1 MVAPSGFHG
10 FPREAVQFFEN
21 LIWNNNR
28 AWFQEHKEAYQEKV
42 LVPAVEFVRVMGE
55 RLRTMSP
62 GVVADT
68 RTNGA
73 GSIFRIYRD
82 VRFSKDKRPY
92 KTYLGVFF
100 QDGARKKMEN
110 PGFYFH
116 TEPGKLMLA
125 AGWHEPPRAALGAFR
140 DAVVDPE
147 LGPALADAVE
157 QVRAASVY
165 EIGGRHYKRAP
176 RGYDPDHPNA
186 QYLLYNGLFTSC
198 EGPIPDEFYSDGLV
212 DYCAA
217 HWAAMHPIHAWTV
230 EVAQRVSW
238 GSAAKD

>member
-1 MVAPSGFHG
+1 MPTSSGFQG
-10 FPREAVQFFEN
+10 FPRETVQLYEN
-21 LIWNNNR
+21 IIRNNNR
-28 AWFQEHKEAYQEKV
+28 AWFQEHKEVYQEMV
-42 LVPAVEFVRVMGE
+42 LAPAVEFVRAMGE

-92 KTYLGVFF
+92 KTYLGVYFW
-100 QDGARKKMEN
+100 DGVRKKMEN

-116 TEPGKLMLA
+116 IEPGKLMLA
-125 AGWHEPPRAALGAFR
+125 AGWHNPPRAALGAFR
-140 DAVVDPE
+140 DAVVDPD
-147 LGPALADAVE
+147 LGPALAGAVE
-157 QVRAASVY
+157 QVKAAGAY
-165 EIGGRHYKRAP
+165 EIGGQHYKRTP
-176 RGYDPDHPNA
+176 RGYDPHHPNS
-186 QYLLYNGLFTSC
+186 QYLLYNGLYTSF
-198 EGPIPDEFYSDGLV
+198 EGPIPYEFYSAGLV

-230 EVAQRVSW
+230 EVAQRVDW
-238 GSAAKD
+238 GQPAKD